1 MRIADVINY
10 LRFGSLREVSIAKN
24 ALCNQEALQVIVNA
38 INMALIEINKRLCFR
53 RDTITFAYYP
63 DVERYAVGD
72 LYARM
77 PNGIPIEVPWGY
89 QYDNTVEQIMAVW
102 DSRGEYFKLNVR
114 DSRPI
119 KLRDEVLYPNYTPQ
133 FDEFPMN
140 VQTIGHQTLRFPF
153 KHPAQIM
160 SVEVLLSIS
169 KYGSVQVIPDMSD
182 QENGWGVDITQMID
196 VPDAF
201 LEAIVAYVSM
211 KIMQPVAP
219 NVQGQTAMGA
229 TYFSVFEQAIQQLK
243 LLGYDNTP
251 EFNRD
256 QAFRNSTYQ

>member
-53 RDTITFAYYP
+53 RDTITFDYYP

-72 LYARM
+72 LYAHM
-77 PNGIPIEVPWGY
+77 PNGI
-89 QYDNTVEQIMAVW
+89 EQIMAVW

-169 KYGSVQVIPDMSD
+169 KYGSVQVIPD
-182 QENGWGVDITQMID
+182 QENEWGVDITQMID

-211 KIMQPVAP
+211 KIMQPAAP

>member
-53 RDTITFAYYP
+53 RDTITFDYYP
-63 DVERYAVGD
+63 DVERYAVSD
-72 LYARM
+72 LHARM
-77 PNGIPIEVPWGY
+77 PNGMPIEVPWGY

-169 KYGSVQVIPDMSD
+169 KYGSVQVITDD
-182 QENGWGVDITQMID
+182 EENEWGVDITQMID

-211 KIMQPVAP
+211 KIMQPAAL
-219 NVQGQTAMGA
+219 NVHGQTAMGA

>member
-72 LYARM
+72 LYAHGM
-77 PNGIPIEVPWGY
+77 PIEVH
-89 QYDNTVEQIMAVW
+89 DNTVEQIMAVW

-169 KYGSVQVIPDMSD
+169 KYSVQVIPDMTD
-182 QENGWGVDITQMID
+182 QENEWGVDITQMID

>member
-53 RDTITFAYYP
+53 RDTITFDYYP

-77 PNGIPIEVPWGY
+77 S
-89 QYDNTVEQIMAVW
+89 DNTVEQIMAVW

-169 KYGSVQVIPDMSD
+169 KYGSVQVFPDMPD
-182 QENGWGVDITQMID
+182 QENGWGVDITQIID

-211 KIMQPVAP
+211 KIMQPAAP
-219 NVQGQTAMGA
+219 NVHGQTAMGA

>member
-53 RDTITFAYYP
+53 RDTITFDYYP

-72 LYARM
+72 LYARL
-77 PNGIPIEVPWGY
+77 WGY

-169 KYGSVQVIPDMSD
+169 KYGSADMLD
-182 QENGWGVDITQMID
+182 QEDGWGVDITQMID

-211 KIMQPVAP
+211 KIMQPAAP

-229 TYFSVFEQAIQQLK
+229 TYFSVFEHAIQQLK

>member
-53 RDTITFAYYP
+53 RDTITFDYYP

-77 PNGIPIEVPWGY
+77 PWGY

-169 KYGSVQVIPDMSD
+169 KYGSAGMLD
-182 QENGWGVDITQMID
+182 QEDEWGVDITQIID

-211 KIMQPVAP
+211 KIMQPAAP
-219 NVQGQTAMGA
+219 NVHGQTAMGA
-229 TYFSVFEQAIQQLK
+229 TYFSVFEHAIQQLK

>member
-53 RDTITFAYYP
+53 RDTITFDYYP

-77 PNGIPIEVPWGY
+77 LNGMPTWGY

-169 KYGSVQVIPDMSD
+169 KYGSVQVITDD
-182 QENGWGVDITQMID
+182 QENVWGVDITQMID

-211 KIMQPVAP
+211 KIMQPAAP
-219 NVQGQTAMGA
+219 NVHGQTAMGA

>member
-63 DVERYAVGD
+63 DLERYAVGD
-72 LYARM
+72 LNA
-77 PNGIPIEVPWGY
+77 VPGGY

-119 KLRDEVLYPNYTPQ
+119 KLRDEVLDPNYIPQ

-140 VQTIGHQTLRFPF
+140 VQTIGHQMLRFPY

-160 SVEVLLSIS
+160 SVEVLLSIT
-169 KYGSVQVIPDMSD
+169 KYGSVQVIPDIPES
-182 QENGWGVDITQMID
+182 GWGVDITQIID

-211 KIMQPVAP
+211 KIMQPAAP
-219 NVQGQTAMGA
+219 NVQGQSAMGA

>member
-53 RDTITFAYYP
+53 RDTITFDYYP
-63 DVERYAVGD
+63 DVERYAVSD

-77 PNGIPIEVPWGY
+77 PNGMPIEVPWGY

-169 KYGSVQVIPDMSD
+169 KYGSVQIFPDIPD

-211 KIMQPVAP
+211 KIMQPAAP

>member
-53 RDTITFAYYP
+53 RDTITFDYYP

-72 LYARM
+72 LYASM
-77 PNGIPIEVPWGY
+77 WGY

-169 KYGSVQVIPDMSD
+169 KYSFQVIPGDD
-182 QENGWGVDITQMID
+182 GDVWGVDLTQVID

-211 KIMQPVAP
+211 KIMQPAAP

-229 TYFSVFEQAIQQLK
+229 TYFSVFEHAIQQLK

>member
-1 MRIADVINY
+1 
-10 LRFGSLREVSIAKN
+10 
-24 ALCNQEALQVIVNA
+24 
-38 INMALIEINKRLCFR
+38 
-53 RDTITFAYYP
+53 
-63 DVERYAVGD
+63 
-72 LYARM
+72 
-77 PNGIPIEVPWGY
+77 
-89 QYDNTVEQIMAVW
+89 MAVW

-169 KYGSVQVIPDMSD
+169 KYGSVQVITDD
-182 QENGWGVDITQMID
+182 EENGWGVDITQMID

-211 KIMQPVAP
+211 KIMQPAAP
-219 NVQGQTAMGA
+219 NVHGQTAMGA
-229 TYFSVFEQAIQQLK
+229 TYFSVFEHAIQQLK

>member
-53 RDTITFAYYP
+53 RDTITFDYYP
-63 DVERYAVGD
+63 AVARYAVGD
-72 LYARM
+72 LHARM
-77 PNGIPIEVPWGY
+77 PNGMPIEVPWGY

-119 KLRDEVLYPNYTPQ
+119 KLRDEVRYSSYTPQ

-140 VQTIGHQTLRFPF
+140 VQTIDHQTLRFPF

-169 KYGSVQVIPDMSD
+169 KYGSVLVIPDD
-182 QENGWGVDITQMID
+182 DVNEWGVDITQMID

-211 KIMQPVAP
+211 KIMQPAAP
-219 NVQGQTAMGA
+219 NVHGQTAMGA

>member
-53 RDTITFAYYP
+53 RDTITFDYYP

-77 PNGIPIEVPWGY
+77 PNGMPY

-119 KLRDEVLYPNYTPQ
+119 KLRDEVRYPNYTPQ

-169 KYGSVQVIPDMSD
+169 KYSVDMTD
-182 QENGWGVDITQMID
+182 EEDGWGVDITQMID

-211 KIMQPVAP
+211 KIMQPAAP
-219 NVQGQTAMGA
+219 NVHGQTAMGA
-229 TYFSVFEQAIQQLK
+229 TYFSVFEHAIQQLK

>member
-53 RDTITFAYYP
+53 RDTITFDYYP

-77 PNGIPIEVPWGY
+77 PNGIP
-89 QYDNTVEQIMAVW
+89 DNTVEQIMAVW

-169 KYGSVQVIPDMSD
+169 KYGSVQVIPD
-182 QENGWGVDITQMID
+182 QENVWGVDITQMID

-211 KIMQPVAP
+211 KIMQPAAP

>member
-53 RDTITFAYYP
+53 RDTITFDYYP

-72 LYARM
+72 LYAHM
-77 PNGIPIEVPWGY
+77 PNGI
-89 QYDNTVEQIMAVW
+89 EQIMAVW

-169 KYGSVQVIPDMSD
+169 KYGSVQVIPD
-182 QENGWGVDITQMID
+182 QENVWGVDITQMID

-211 KIMQPVAP
+211 KIMQPAAP

>member
-53 RDTITFAYYP
+53 RDTITFDYYP

-77 PNGIPIEVPWGY
+77 WGY

-169 KYGSVQVIPDMSD
+169 KYGSVQVITDD
-182 QENGWGVDITQMID
+182 EENGWGVDITQMID

-211 KIMQPVAP
+211 KIMQPAAP
-219 NVQGQTAMGA
+219 NVHGQTAMGA
-229 TYFSVFEQAIQQLK
+229 TYFSVFEHAIQQLK

>member
-1 MRIADVINY
+1 MRIADVIDY

-53 RDTITFAYYP
+53 RDTITFDYYP
-63 DVERYAVGD
+63 EVERYAVGD
-72 LYARM
+72 LYAHM
-77 PNGIPIEVPWGY
+77 LNGYP
-89 QYDNTVEQIMAVW
+89 YDNTVEQIMAVW

-169 KYGSVQVIPDMSD
+169 KYGSVLVIPDD
-182 QENGWGVDITQMID
+182 DVNEWGVDITQMID

-211 KIMQPVAP
+211 KIMQPAAP

-229 TYFSVFEQAIQQLK
+229 TYYSVFEHAIQQLK